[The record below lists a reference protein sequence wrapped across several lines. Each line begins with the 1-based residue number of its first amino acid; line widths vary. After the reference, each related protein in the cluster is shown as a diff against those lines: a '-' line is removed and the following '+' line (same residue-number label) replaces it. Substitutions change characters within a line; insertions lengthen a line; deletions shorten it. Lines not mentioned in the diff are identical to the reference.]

1 MKLFKSL
8 VAWGKAK
15 DTELANKLEEKHEVE
30 FAEQDLENMEKDL
43 SAAIKA
49 LGDIKARLMGME
61 RDIKEKETEIADRTE
76 KARQLKAKDMMDL
89 AMKQCAIIEDVT
101 ATVEVLRNSYT
112 DLKAHYETQLENKNK
127 LQSSVEEG
135 RRSIKLMKTM
145 RDVAQSNESLTTIKV
160 GGASS
165 ALEKFQAR
173 KKRLQ
178 ERLDSSKAILD
189 EQSTGDRL
197 DEETE
202 KALGNQKGSSLFDSL

>member
-8 VAWGKAK
+8 VSWGKAK

-30 FAEQDLENMEKDL
+30 FAQQDLEAMERDL
-43 SAAIKA
+43 AAAIKA

-61 RDIKEKETEIADRTE
+61 RDIKEKETEITDRTD
-76 KARQLKAKDMMDL
+76 KARQLKGKEMTDL
-89 AMKQCAIIEDVT
+89 ALKQCAIIEDVT

-127 LQSSVEEG
+127 LQSSVEEA

-189 EQSTGDRL
+189 EQSSGDRL

>member
-8 VAWGKAK
+8 VSWGKAK

-30 FAEQDLENMEKDL
+30 FAQQDLEAMERDL
-43 SAAIKA
+43 AAAIKA

-61 RDIKEKETEIADRTE
+61 RDIKEKETEITDRTD
-76 KARQLKAKDMMDL
+76 KARQLKAKEMTDL
-89 AMKQCAIIEDVT
+89 ALKQCAIIEDVT

-112 DLKAHYETQLENKNK
+112 DLKAHYEAQLENKNK
-127 LQSSVEEG
+127 LQSSVEEA

-189 EQSTGDRL
+189 EQSSGDRL